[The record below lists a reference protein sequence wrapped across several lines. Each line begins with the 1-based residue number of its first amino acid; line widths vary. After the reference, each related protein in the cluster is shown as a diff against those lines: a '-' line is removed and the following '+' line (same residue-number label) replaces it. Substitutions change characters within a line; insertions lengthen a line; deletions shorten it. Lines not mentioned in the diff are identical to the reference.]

1 MKEVNLDPIIKR
13 NKKLLERVEKDMNV
27 AEHQTGAMG
36 QVPIKKKP
44 KYKKNYMPSNI
55 SDEQRMNKS
64 FLQVRAILK
73 MDASPNAGFGTSD
86 AQKGEKEEDKKSLPE
101 KVSSE
106 KGFDRKTFSV
116 TKASYEYIAG
126 EGSYT
131 DESNPSEDVFYLP
144 ENVEMESGDT
154 SEKAEEKDKKK
165 KELEEEGIDVDDEN
179 VSDAGAARQKQNY
192 NVGTMENAQIG
203 NQGV

>member
-1 MKEVNLDPIIKR
+1 MKEVNLDPIIKKSR
-13 NKKLLERVEKDMNV
+13 KLLVKVEKDMNV

-36 QVPIKKKP
+36 QVPKQKKK
-44 KYKKNYMPSNI
+44 KRKNYMPNSI
-55 SDEQRMNKS
+55 SDEQRLNKS
-64 FLQVRAILK
+64 FLQLRAIFK
-73 MDASPNAGFGTSD
+73 IDAAPNAGFGTTD
-86 AQKGEKEEDKKSLPE
+86 AQNGEKEEDKKSLPE

-106 KGFDRKTFSV
+106 SGFKRKSV
-116 TKASYEYIAG
+116 NVSKASYEYIAG
-126 EGSYT
+126 ETSYT

-144 ENVEMESGDT
+144 ENVDMESNDT
-154 SEKAEEKDKKK
+154 SEEAEEKEEKK

-179 VSDAGAARQKQNY
+179 VSDAGAARKKQNY